1 MDNQTPPRTYIGDIV
16 FLPQHFRQNGYF
28 TARVGKVYHGGMD
41 DPASWDI
48 SEEPRRTIRQKQR
61 QQKRAEALKTHFVPV
76 GLGST
81 QVAELQWR
89 MTENEDADEP
99 DGMIARRAV
108 QILEEHLRTRKDQPF
123 FLAVGFHKPHLALG
137 CAETLL

>member
-48 SEEPRRTIRQKQR
+48 SEEPRRTVRQRQR
-61 QQKRAEALKTHFVPV
+61 QQRRTETRQRKRAEAWEGDFILA

-81 QVAELQWR
+81 QVA
-89 MTENEDADEP
+89 NCN
-99 DGMIARRAV
+99 G
-108 QILEEHLRTRKDQPF
+108 
-123 FLAVGFHKPHLALG
+123 G
-137 CAETLL
+137 